1 MDSVMVDAAIPEEL
15 HADCRKHL
23 WNNPFFENC
32 QAQTSIKLKQGA
44 QVMLL
49 KNLDTSIGLVN
60 GARGIIIGWEEV
72 ESVAKTLQEHLSTLK
87 GTNEWKR

>member
-1 MDSVMVDAAIPEEL
+1 
-15 HADCRKHL
+15 
-23 WNNPFFENC
+23 
-32 QAQTSIKLKQGA
+32 
-44 QVMLL
+44 MLL